1 MMMKPCQT
9 LLNENMQQK
18 ERKKNKGKG
27 PKSWNTNK
35 TQKKGKPPRG
45 RGTHHVPNPPPLTRN
60 IKRFM
65 LEKLDKNTHYC
76 GSFLNVCIR

>member
-9 LLNENMQQK
+9 LLNENMQQRG
-18 ERKKNKGKG
+18 RKKNKRKG

-35 TQKKGKPPRG
+35 TQKKGANRQEEGEQIMFPVLPHSQKNQK
-45 RGTHHVPNPPPLTRN
+45 V
-60 IKRFM
+60 M

-76 GSFLNVCIR
+76 GSFLNVCI